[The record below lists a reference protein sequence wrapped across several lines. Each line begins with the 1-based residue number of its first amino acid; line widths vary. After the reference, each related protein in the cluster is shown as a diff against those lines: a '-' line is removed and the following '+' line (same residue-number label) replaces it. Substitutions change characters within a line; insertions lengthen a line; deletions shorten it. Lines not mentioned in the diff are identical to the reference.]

1 MRTYIGVDPA
11 IRLNGMAACF
21 IKPDKEVEF
30 KKYKR
35 FVDFLEDSF
44 HWHKDYEKVVVLVED
59 SSLQNVTFNSSINR
73 AILSRISRKV
83 GMNQA
88 ASRIAYEWIKENG
101 CEAYNISPL
110 QKGSKWTKE
119 TFMKVFQNEGYK
131 FEPNYKPAK
140 ISQDEIDC
148 FTLALQAKNYQKH
161 EKK

>member
-21 IKPDKEVEF
+21 IKPDKEVVF

-35 FVDFLEDSF
+35 FVDFI
-44 HWHKDYEKVVVLVED
+44 KDAIDWSYYFNPVVLVED

-73 AILSRISRKV
+73 AILSRMSRNV
-83 GMNQA
+83 GMNQG

-101 CEAYNISPL
+101 CEAYNISPE
-110 QKGSKWTKE
+110 QKGKKWGKE
-119 TFMKVFQNEGYK
+119 IFMKVFKTEGYK
-131 FEPNYKPAK
+131 FEPNFKPAK

>member
-1 MRTYIGVDPA
+1 MKTYVGVDPA

-21 IKPDKEVEF
+21 IKPNKEVEF

-44 HWHKDYEKVVVLVED
+44 HWHKDYENVVVLVED
-59 SSLQNVTFNSSINR
+59 SSLQNLTFHNSINR
-73 AILSRISRKV
+73 AILSKMSRNV

-110 QKGSKWTKE
+110 QKGSKWTKIS
-119 TFMKVFQNEGYK
+119 FMKIFQNEGYK
-131 FEPNYKPAK
+131 FEADFKPAK

-148 FTLALQAKNYQKH
+148 FTLALQAKNYMKR
-161 EKK
+161 

>member
-1 MRTYIGVDPA
+1 
-11 IRLNGMAACF
+11 MAACF
-21 IKPDKEVEF
+21 INPNKEVRF
-30 KKYKR
+30 TKYKR
-35 FVDFLEDSF
+35 FVDFILDVPK
-44 HWHKDYEKVVVLVED
+44 WVQYERPVVLVED

-73 AILSRISRKV
+73 AILSRMSRNV

-101 CEAYNISPL
+101 SEAYNISPE
-110 QKGSKWTKE
+110 QKGKKWGKE
-119 TFMKVFQNEGYK
+119 IFMKVFQNEGYK
-131 FEPNYKPAK
+131 FEPNFKPSK